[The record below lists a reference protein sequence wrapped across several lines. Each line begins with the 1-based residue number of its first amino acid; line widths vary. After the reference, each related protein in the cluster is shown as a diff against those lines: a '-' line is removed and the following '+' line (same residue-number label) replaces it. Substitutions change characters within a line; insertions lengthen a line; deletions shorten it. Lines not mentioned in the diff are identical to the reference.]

1 MSIHVD
7 AEFAL
12 APRLIYLNHAAVAPW
27 PLRTAAAVADFAE
40 ENVQYGAAHQQEWDK
55 REQALREQLR
65 ELLNAPSGDD
75 IALLKNTSEGLSLI
89 AYGLDW
95 REGDQVVIAE
105 EEFPSNRIVWES
117 LARYGVQVQ
126 VAPTQ
131 QRVDPEQA
139 ILDCINSRTR
149 VVSVSSVSFATGLR
163 LDLARIGQH
172 CRRHGVL
179 FCIDAIQ
186 SLGALALDV
195 QTVCAD
201 FVVADAHKW
210 LLGPEGIA
218 VFFCAAAQRDRLTL
232 RQFGWR
238 MVADLGNYDRR
249 DWTPAAT
256 ARRFECGS
264 PNSIGIAALHA
275 SLSLLLEVGMN
286 RVSEQVLN
294 RTQFLSEALVK
305 MPGVDVLSRPGE
317 RFRSGIISFKPRQGS
332 SEALGLQLRERGVI
346 CAVRGGG
353 VRFSPHFYTPLA
365 QIEQAVRLINP

>member
-1 MSIHVD
+1 MGINVD

-12 APRLIYLNHAAVAPW
+12 APRLIYLNHAAIAPW
-27 PLRTAAAVADFAE
+27 PLRTAAAIADFAE
-40 ENVQYGAAHQQEWDK
+40 ENVQYGAAHQPEWDA
-55 REQALREQLR
+55 REQALRQQLG
-65 ELLNAPSGDD
+65 ELLNAPSSED

-95 REGDQVVIAE
+95 REGDQVVISE

-117 LARYGVQVQ
+117 LAHFGVRVQ
-126 VAPTQ
+126 VAPTRQ
-131 QRVDPEQA
+131 SVDPEQV

-149 VVSVSSVSFATGLR
+149 LVSVSSVSFATGLR
-163 LDLARIGQH
+163 LDLARIGGH

-186 SLGALALDV
+186 SLGAFALDV
-195 QTVCAD
+195 QAVGAD

-218 VFFCAAAQRDRLTL
+218 VFFCAPAQRDRLTL

-238 MVADLGNYDRR
+238 MVADLGNYDRL
-249 DWTPAAT
+249 DWTPAAS

-264 PNSIGIAALHA
+264 PNSIGIAGLHA
-275 SLSLLLEVGMN
+275 SLSLLLEVGMK
-286 RVSEQVLN
+286 RISEEVLT
-294 RTQFLSEALVK
+294 RTQFLSESLAQ
-305 MPGVDVLSRPGE
+305 MPELELLSRTDE
-317 RFRSGIISFKPRQGS
+317 RFRSGIISFKPRHGA

-353 VRFSPHFYTPLA
+353 VRFSPHFYTPLT